1 MPRVTVITVCH
12 NYGRFLGGCLESV
25 QAQTFHEFE
34 HIVVN
39 CGSTDNT
46 SDVIARYPVRALSMP
61 VFGRCTSRNFA
72 VAHASTDYVMN
83 LDADD
88 KIAPSYLAEVMA
100 LAAPHTLV
108 STGLKHWTTSGLHG
122 SEFPPADLKPADMCK
137 RNRLFNCTL
146 FPRQDFLDVGCYD
159 EALDHIGYEDWNL
172 WTKLLKAGCQV
183 RVVPELLFFY
193 RDHPESLLHKT
204 PPSSLEIVRAMNA
217 AFVPTVT
224 YAA

>member
-1 MPRVTVITVCH
+1 
-12 NYGRFLGGCLESV
+12 
-25 QAQTFHEFE
+25 
-34 HIVVN
+34 
-39 CGSTDNT
+39 
-46 SDVIARYPVRALSMP
+46 
-61 VFGRCTSRNFA
+61 
-72 VAHASTDYVMN
+72 
-83 LDADD
+83 
-88 KIAPSYLAEVMA
+88 
-100 LAAPHTLV
+100 
-108 STGLKHWTTSGLHG
+108 
-122 SEFPPADLKPADMCK
+122 MCK

-172 WTKLLKAGCQV
+172 WTKLLKAGCRV